1 MAGRNVMADAVDE
14 LDKLLADVRKTISD
28 NRQFLE
34 KLVDE
39 AVEDDPEDE
48 TEAMTAEEDFEEL

>member
-1 MAGRNVMADAVDE
+1 MADPDDLE
-14 LDKLLADVRKTISD
+14 KLLAEVRRTITD

-39 AVEDDPEDE
+39 AVEDDTEDE
-48 TEAMTAEEDFEEL
+48 EETGPVAVEEDFEEL

>member
-1 MAGRNVMADAVDE
+1 MSPEPDDLE
-14 LDKLLADVRKTISD
+14 TLLSDVRKTIND

-39 AVEDDPEDE
+39 AIEVVSEDDSE
-48 TEAMTAEEDFEEL
+48 TATAEEDYEEL